1 MQPGLRFEEKLP
13 PTPTRPVQP
22 SGNGRP
28 FPLTVAELHEMQDAA
43 PGGGSDALV
52 AFRLLND
59 PIGKPGDRGEGAA
72 GEALAVKSR
81 ATNPD
86 ELRAEIRTHWP
97 SLLPSFLAGGGRSL
111 EGEGVGGDAGDAAI
125 RDGAR
130 RYWCASVWVHSTSAA
145 LLLREDNV
153 LDAAGMRPVPTV
165 TEEVDMD
172 TSLPASGVAWKE
184 LPLDAVHRDETTAPQ
199 QACIGERERR
209 WGGQLPPA
217 QVRARRLRKLAS
229 RFSASVPPPA
239 FFRTCVVSIT
249 REDARRAT
257 RRCAIEEE
265 LLHEAR
271 AADAEAQEWTIWPSG
286 MRWPVPL
293 SWPAHVLRRPRV
305 SRPFAHCGRAP
316 AAAAVAVPRARGGTR
331 TTCAYDGRCE
341 GSYKLELDGS
351 IPAARAGP
359 VRFGVGAYLDRGRP
373 FARAAPVPVAI
384 DAAVRTRGLVARMAM
399 GEGER
404 PWRPPSHPMQPTDF
418 TIVHR
423 HAHAH
428 AMHMPCTYTYAYAYA
443 HMHMHMHMHICTC
456 ICICIRS
463 MHACIYHAYATH
475 RLASTVR
482 RQYVSAGRAQPV
494 ATGVAVPTKQD
505 AHAQLSALTTH
516 RELGW
521 FYHLKTLGV
530 VKVRP
535 CSFFGGLPPRDGDNG
550 YEFGRECIVREL
562 KALVRT
568 GTLPPLVADL
578 VVQHAG
584 GAAGTTPAP
593 PKPSASGLPWQK
605 SKASKPPQQNPKA
618 SKGSGML
625 SRLRRFGR
633 SR

>member
-59 PIGKPGDRGEGAA
+59 PIGKPGDRGEGAT

-293 SWPAHVLRRPRV
+293 SWPAHVLRRPRA

-443 HMHMHMHMHICTC
+443 HMHMHMHMHTQHACMHIPC
-456 ICICIRS
+456 IC
-463 MHACIYHAYATH
+463 HAPTCFHGAQAVRVRGEGATSGH
-475 RLASTVR
+475 GR
-482 RQYVSAGRAQPV
+482 RCANQAGRARAAIRADDAPGARLVLPPEDPWCGQ
-494 ATGVAVPTKQD
+494 GPTLQLLRGAPPPRWRQRLRIRTRVHSARAEGSGQD
-505 AHAQLSALTTH
+505 RHAA
-516 RELGW
+516 
-521 FYHLKTLGV
+521 TLG
-530 VKVRP
+530 
-535 CSFFGGLPPRDGDNG
+535 C
-550 YEFGRECIVREL
+550 
-562 KALVRT
+562 
-568 GTLPPLVADL
+568 
-578 VVQHAG
+578 
-584 GAAGTTPAP
+584 
-593 PKPSASGLPWQK
+593 
-605 SKASKPPQQNPKA
+605 
-618 SKGSGML
+618 GS
-625 SRLRRFGR
+625 RCTARGR
-633 SR
+633 SRRHDAGPSEAQRLGTAVAKVQGVEAAAAKPKGL